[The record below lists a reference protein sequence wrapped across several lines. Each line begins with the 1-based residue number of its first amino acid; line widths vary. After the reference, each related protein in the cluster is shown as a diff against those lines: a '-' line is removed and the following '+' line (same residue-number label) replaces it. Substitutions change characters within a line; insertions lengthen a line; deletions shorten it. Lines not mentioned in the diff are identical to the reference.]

1 MPSTGARTCA
11 NRILRDYLVAALR
24 CSTHPLTTTQLRQGA
39 PAVAVQGSTRPLPP
53 TQEAIYRLLRIL
65 HSEGA
70 VVATEVGACRRAWF
84 ATVDPDADR
93 EIASLDALFTAPS
106 AAAAHRPSTFDPC
119 RRRH

>member
-39 PAVAVQGSTRPLPP
+39 PAVAVQGSTRPVPP
-53 TQEAIYRLLRIL
+53 TQETIYRLLRSL
-65 HSEGA
+65 HNEGP
-70 VVATEVGACRRAWF
+70 VATTQAGACRRAWL
-84 ATVDPDADR
+84 AAADPEANR

-106 AAAAHRPSTFDPC
+106 ASTVHRPSTVDPC

>member
-53 TQEAIYRLLRIL
+53 TQEAIYRLLRSL
-65 HSEGA
+65 HNEGA
-70 VVATEVGACRRAWF
+70 VATTQAGACRRAWL
-84 ATVDPDADR
+84 AAADPEAHR
-93 EIASLDALFTAPS
+93 EIASLDALFAAPS
-106 AAAAHRPSTFDPC
+106 ASTVHRPSTVDPC